1 MDSADLTNAELSF
14 KDWFDAASNHWDR
27 YGFEEAYDWRQ
38 LPWEQWYA
46 AGLTARQAAR
56 AAHRQVFGED
66 LFD

>member
-1 MDSADLTNAELSF
+1 MDSLDLTRAQLSF
-14 KDWFDAASNHWDR
+14 NAWFDAASNHWDR

-46 AGLTARQAAR
+46 AGLTVREAAR
-56 AAHRQVFGED
+56 SAHREVFGQD